1 VWAHGRPRS
10 IRGRCATCAH
20 GLHLV
25 PRLPT
30 FALSGPLPCPLRVRP
45 DARPARRC
53 CPGPVRAAL
62 DARPAVSWTL
72 DSPASA
78 PSSTDVVTP
87 TGHRAR
93 RPPAAGVGPLG
104 EGPTGASAFDRRKA
118 LTLPAAIHN
127 RHPPGCSG
135 SGEGWVEGP
144 SRRDAQRPSGDPLQ
158 PAPSADCGAVRPPPG
173 RCRRD
178 ATELSSVP
186 IQSPRRPAGPV
197 CFHLRPTL
205 NAQLSGYFRRQ
216 AEVANHAGGVRD
228 ALRQLSQVVPC
239 PVAERLPQR
248 HTSRHD
254 RRLQRQRP

>member
-53 CPGPVRAAL
+53 CAGPVRAAL

-118 LTLPAAIHN
+118 LTLPAAFTTGIPRAAAGRGKGGPKAHPAGT
-127 RHPPGCSG
+127 RSALPATETGGTLPPGGRRHLQHRRGAPEPERSHARLLGPAGHLVSTRSAKC
-135 SGEGWVEGP
+135 P
-144 SRRDAQRPSGDPLQ
+144 SR
-158 PAPSADCGAVRPPPG
+158 AVDSTHQLGTTPQVKAAMSDRSPG
-173 RCRRD
+173 QD
-178 ATELSSVP
+178 HAW
-186 IQSPRRPAGPV
+186 IG
-197 CFHLRPTL
+197 FL
-205 NAQLSGYFRRQ
+205 NR
-216 AEVANHAGGVRD
+216 V
-228 ALRQLSQVVPC
+228 SQVRV
-239 PVAERLPQR
+239 LPGALAW
-248 HTSRHD
+248 SR
-254 RRLQRQRP
+254 